1 MKRQITDADNQ
12 RKRLLDAYE
21 AGVIELNELV
31 SRRNAI
37 DNKIERAKM
46 NLNDLYVANREDMP
60 ASKLKKN
67 IEEVCK
73 SLSNG
78 LRHMDMER
86 KMSLCKDLIEKVVVE
101 RHNVEI
107 HYKFPVSSNFNK
119 RTECPA
125 FHCNLFYCTILSS
138 SLQRTFRLNINIL
151 AILWIAC
158 RQSFETTRGR
168 LAYYY
173 GLYSSRSRGKDCC
186 KQQVPEK
193 MAASI
198 SSAGEPDQKKN

>member
-107 HYKFPVSSNFNK
+107 RYKFPVSSNFNK

-125 FHCNLFYCTILSS
+125 FHCNRLYCTILSS
-138 SLQRTFRLNINIL
+138 SLQRTFHLNINIL
-151 AILWIAC
+151 SILRIA
-158 RQSFETTRGR
+158 R
-168 LAYYY
+168 YY
-173 GLYSSRSRGKDCC
+173 GLYSSRSRGKTRKDGSLD
-186 KQQVPEK
+186 KFGWGARPEE
-193 MAASI
+193 
-198 SSAGEPDQKKN
+198 EPK